1 MIFRQNLDVS
11 NIVRDSFY
19 LKLCHFWKLTEFLV
33 LPSSRFHAN
42 TRVCS
47 YGEMNIYLLDP
58 VQNFWLYFLSTT
70 YLKHLTFLEPRSFFG
85 AANIMHWKSIMDT
98 VFDTIF
104 RRAKDWFETLNSEGS
119 QFLWRVEKRGIT
131 VTLYV
136 WWDSPIWIFQLIF
149 MWICMYVLL
158 LLHFAKT
165 KRT

>member
-1 MIFRQNLDVS
+1 MFSHIQFFTIVLKVRIWVFDFPCWTLEVNSRGQKSLMIFRQNLDVS

-42 TRVCS
+42 TKVC

-58 VQNFWLYFLSTT
+58 VQNFRLYFLSTT

-98 VFDTIF
+98 VFDIIF
-104 RRAKDWFETLNSEGS
+104 RGAKDWFET
-119 QFLWRVEKRGIT
+119 
-131 VTLYV
+131 
-136 WWDSPIWIFQLIF
+136 
-149 MWICMYVLL
+149 
-158 LLHFAKT
+158 
-165 KRT
+165 